1 MRSNWVSRLYALGT
15 VGIQTTR
22 IEIIYTDA
30 YFLYSHDLY
39 HHYMY
44 QGICELIGLYWAV
57 CDRIGNSG
65 RNRNR
70 IAMIWPEPE
79 PDCHPKK
86 VAGFDR
92 IGRI

>member
-1 MRSNWVSRLYALGT
+1 MPEILVWFNKSSAL
-15 VGIQTTR
+15 IAHQ
-22 IEIIYTDA
+22 
-30 YFLYSHDLY
+30 SWP
-39 HHYMY
+39 
-44 QGICELIGLYWAV
+44 CCNPV

-70 IAMIWPEPE
+70 NRIAMIWPEPEPEPE

>member
-1 MRSNWVSRLYALGT
+1 M
-15 VGIQTTR
+15 I
-22 IEIIYTDA
+22 DP
-30 YFLYSHDLY
+30 LYSVRPDWEF
-39 HHYMY
+39 MP
-44 QGICELIGLYWAV
+44 
-57 CDRIGNSG
+57 D
-65 RNRNR
+65 R

>member
-1 MRSNWVSRLYALGT
+1 MAAYMIGTLGE
-15 VGIQTTR
+15 VFGPR
-22 IEIIYTDA
+22 NYTGSE
-30 YFLYSHDLY
+30 SHP
-39 HHYMY
+39 
-44 QGICELIGLYWAV
+44 V

-70 IAMIWPEPE
+70 NRIAMIWPELE

>member
-1 MRSNWVSRLYALGT
+1 MGGYRVVANLYQNQYIG
-15 VGIQTTR
+15 R
-22 IEIIYTDA
+22 
-30 YFLYSHDLY
+30 
-39 HHYMY
+39 
-44 QGICELIGLYWAV
+44 ELTAPDTNCIVKSLSV

-79 PDCHPKK
+79 PEPDCHPKK

>member
-1 MRSNWVSRLYALGT
+1 MKFKECFISWCW
-15 VGIQTTR
+15 
-22 IEIIYTDA
+22 
-30 YFLYSHDLY
+30 SHT
-39 HHYMY
+39 
-44 QGICELIGLYWAV
+44 V

-70 IAMIWPEPE
+70 NRIAMIWPEPEPEPE